1 MMANLVDYSIGFT
14 IPEIE
19 EILSAQKAELKKTH
33 AAYANDGSSVS
44 KRRLDEIH
52 AIIRACQDALVKLA
66 PDTYS
71 KPKRTAIQSAVVE
84 HLAK

>member
-19 EILSAQKAELKKTH
+19 EILSTQKAELKKTQ

-71 KPKRTAIQSAVVE
+71 KPKRTAIQSAVVG

>member
-1 MMANLVDYSIGFT
+1 MANVVDYSIGFSV
-14 IPEIE
+14 PEIE
-19 EILSAQKAELKKTH
+19 EILSAQKAELKKTQ

-71 KPKRTAIQSAVVE
+71 KPKRTAIQSAVVGY
-84 HLAK
+84 LAK

>member
-1 MMANLVDYSIGFT
+1 MANVVDYSIGFT
-14 IPEIE
+14 TPEVE
-19 EILSAQKAELKKTH
+19 EILSAQKAELKKTQ

-66 PDTYS
+66 PDTYA
-71 KPKRTAIQSAVVE
+71 KPKRTAIQSAVVV

>member
-1 MMANLVDYSIGFT
+1 MANVVDYSIGFSV
-14 IPEIE
+14 PEIE
-19 EILSAQKAELKKTH
+19 EILSAQKAELKKTQ

-71 KPKRTAIQSAVVE
+71 KPKRTAIQSAVVGYLE
-84 HLAK
+84 K

>member
-1 MMANLVDYSIGFT
+1 MANVVDYSIGFT
-14 IPEIE
+14 VPEIE
-19 EILSAQKAELKKTH
+19 EILSAQKAELKKTQ

-52 AIIRACQDALVKLA
+52 AIIRACQDALAKLA
-66 PDTYS
+66 PDAYA
-71 KPKRTAIQSAVVE
+71 KPKRTAIQSAVVG

>member
-1 MMANLVDYSIGFT
+1 MANLVDYSIGFT

-19 EILSAQKAELKKTH
+19 EILSAQKAELKKTQ

-66 PDTYS
+66 PETYA
-71 KPKRTAIQSAVVE
+71 KPKRIAIQSAVVG

>member
-1 MMANLVDYSIGFT
+1 MANLIDYSIGFT
-14 IPEIE
+14 VPEIE
-19 EILSAQKAELKKTH
+19 EILAAQKTELKKTQ

-52 AIIRACQDALVKLA
+52 AIIRACQDALVKLE
-66 PDTYS
+66 PDTYA
-71 KPKRTAIQSAVVE
+71 KPKRTAMQSVVVG

>member
-1 MMANLVDYSIGFT
+1 MADVIDYSIGFT
-14 IPEIE
+14 VPEIE
-19 EILSAQKAELKKTH
+19 EILAVQKAELKKTQ

-66 PDTYS
+66 PETHAR
-71 KPKRTAIQSAVVE
+71 PKRTAMQSGVIG
-84 HLAK
+84 HLPK

>member
-19 EILSAQKAELKKTH
+19 EILSTQKAELKKTQ

-66 PDTYS
+66 PDTYAKS
-71 KPKRTAIQSAVVE
+71 KRTAIQSAVVG

>member
-14 IPEIE
+14 VPEIE
-19 EILSAQKAELKKTH
+19 EILSAQKAELKKTQ

-66 PDTYS
+66 PDTYA
-71 KPKRTAIQSAVVE
+71 KPKRTAIQTAVVG